1 MLTALPLSLQACSTF
16 FENKEMPK
24 NTKNYGICSIFL
36 KKLMLLVNQVP
47 TVFMIDLSIFNRVFN
62 IILSFIFI
70 EGKLYT
76 KYSVVFKKGKTWT
89 KEL

>member
-1 MLTALPLSLQACSTF
+1 MQH
-16 FENKEMPK
+16 
-24 NTKNYGICSIFL
+24 FL

-47 TVFMIDLSIFNRVFN
+47 TVFMIDLSIFNKVFN

-76 KYSVVFKKGKTWT
+76 KYSVVFKKGKT
-89 KEL
+89 